1 MTTIPPVVPPL
12 PRVSPYARNLP
23 VSSATV
29 WLRAGWHDLTRDPLP
44 SLLYGLFVFLLSAA
58 LIVGLVLLMLVIIGM
73 DAPSATRGIRALR
86 VQMTD
91 VLRVSKGR
99 ETVAT
104 GVLASFRGT
113 LATAFFGIAFVVT
126 GFLAAFNRI
135 SWAWVA
141 LVVVG
146 AFLVFAGPAI
156 VANLRSSFS

>member
-1 MTTIPPVVPPL
+1 MRNQHVALLGLTLCTLFLSQSEPALAQVVFTK
-12 PRVSPYARNLP
+12 A
-23 VSSATV
+23 
-29 WLRAGWHDLTRDPLP
+29 
-44 SLLYGLFVFLLSAA
+44 
-58 LIVGLVLLMLVIIGM
+58 
-73 DAPSATRGIRALR
+73 
-86 VQMTD
+86 
-91 VLRVSKGR
+91 

-146 AFLVFAGPAI
+146 ALPPFSPPPPSPHPPPPLPPAPPPP
-156 VANLRSSFS
+156 

>member
-1 MTTIPPVVPPL
+1 M
-12 PRVSPYARNLP
+12 RNFEVAL
-23 VSSATV
+23 
-29 WLRAGWHDLTRDPLP
+29 LGLT
-44 SLLYGLFVFLLSAA
+44 FCT
-58 LIVGLVLLMLVIIGM
+58 LMLAQAEPAFAQVAF
-73 DAPSATRGIRALR
+73 DKA
-86 VQMTD
+86 
-91 VLRVSKGR
+91 

-104 GVLASFRGT
+104 GLLAPLRGT

-156 VANLRSSFS
+156 VANLRASFS